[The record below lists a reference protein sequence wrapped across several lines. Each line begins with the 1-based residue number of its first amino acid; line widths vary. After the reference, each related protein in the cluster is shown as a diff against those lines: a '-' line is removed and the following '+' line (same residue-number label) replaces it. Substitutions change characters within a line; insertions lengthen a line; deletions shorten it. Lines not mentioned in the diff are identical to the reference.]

1 MLLLAFAIIRNSKYK
16 RKELNIIYRHN
27 ERKNTNYSN
36 TNIDKSKSYL
46 NYSLKQCN
54 SPYTTKFNEIR
65 KKYNLKGQL
74 KVTNNIACEY
84 IITASPEFFISIGEK
99 ETKRYFEC
107 AYQFISNYKN
117 LGNQFILSARVHMD
131 ESNPHMHL
139 VYLPVVHTIDKKTGN
154 NIDKIS
160 CTEFWYGKN
169 SYKTLQDNY
178 YNYMIKCGFDLERS
192 KNIENTHLN
201 IKDLKV
207 ITKYEE
213 QQYLNKTT
221 SHIEQELKTDNV
233 EEIKKHYKKVITKC
247 NTLTQQY
254 TKIKSINETNQKTID
269 DLNHRYSALKKNYRK
284 LEKNCNKLN
293 NYIQNAF
300 ECISHLIGW
309 SFKKLKLFVDNYIAQ
324 KEINENQKQEDLFHD
339 KDSYLMNTK
348 DRKFRV

>member
-1 MLLLAFAIIRNSKYK
+1 
-16 RKELNIIYRHN
+16 
-27 ERKNTNYSN
+27 
-36 TNIDKSKSYL
+36 
-46 NYSLKQCN
+46 
-54 SPYTTKFNEIR
+54 
-65 KKYNLKGQL
+65 
-74 KVTNNIACEY
+74 
-84 IITASPEFFISIGEK
+84 
-99 ETKRYFEC
+99 
-107 AYQFISNYKN
+107 
-117 LGNQFILSARVHMD
+117 MD

-178 YNYMIKCGFDLERS
+178 YKYMIKCGFDLERS

-221 SHIEQELKTDNV
+221 PHIEQELKTDNV

-254 TKIKSINETNQKTID
+254 TKIKNINETNQKTID
-269 DLNHRYSALKKNYRK
+269 DLNHRYSTLKKIYRK

-293 NYIQNAF
+293 KYIQNTF

-324 KEINENQKQEDLFHD
+324 KEINENQKQENLFQD
-339 KDSYLMNTK
+339 KDSYLIDTK
-348 DRKFRV
+348 DKKFRV